1 MIPRGLMATLRLG
14 RFYKDSGLPSQ
25 SAFLEKG
32 TRRGTFSKTSMSKDQ
47 KNVKPFKPQIYSLVP
62 KAPSARGK

>member
-1 MIPRGLMATLRLG
+1 MARNPEWGILG
-14 RFYKDSGLPSQ
+14 DSGLPSQ

-47 KNVKPFKPQIYSLVP
+47 KNVKPFKPQIYSL
-62 KAPSARGK
+62 G